1 MEVVLKLFQEGTLF
15 FWWMCYALTIWDFEG
30 NAIVLGYWSNDAR
43 KKERKKVKDVLSK
56 YPDMPLPPPP
66 FFLFFFPTKCVC
78 PLLLWN
84 RTFQEQPSLSKLALK
99 AAGQAPAWF
108 SVSVHLCI
116 RRWAATVCHK
126 VSYFKYMNERMT
138 AKWVTPSCH
147 IDSTQDS
154 GTERVIVSFTLTQ
167 NNQHMMDNSL
177 QRCGEV
183 RGLDTLR
190 RRRPWKPNRQVSKMG
205 PFLSTQRTPQNNLL
219 FF

>member
-1 MEVVLKLFQEGTLF
+1 M
-15 FWWMCYALTIWDFEG
+15 
-30 NAIVLGYWSNDAR
+30 
-43 KKERKKVKDVLSK
+43 DVLRINHLGFWGKRHCFRLLVKWCKEEREEKGEGCFKQISRHATT
-56 YPDMPLPPPP
+56 PPP